1 MKHYI
6 NTVQTLLKIVD
17 NKKTPKVIQLF
28 VSCILYYLVDLLP
41 PTITAGIISVLNQA
55 KDFNKIWLFILIY
68 IGIVLLYLIIKRW
81 NLIIY
86 SDLSFYYSDGI
97 QQQLLEHVAEHNSIF
112 DKISRGKIIDTYSED
127 IPNLI
132 HILQSASLATAG
144 LIQLG
149 VVFFVFGFYNFFI
162 AIIALCIQILYFYFM
177 VNNSKHVSRHYE
189 GVRKYKDKIVDIF
202 NQLIINLKQV
212 RSLNLIPN
220 LNNKLNRYRESW
232 RIQSTHRYKYITN
245 RYCQIPAV
253 VYFGKAILYIILA
266 FLVFNHQITID
277 KFILLIGYFEITI
290 KSAEDILE
298 ELLKLGDF
306 NVRVNRVKSILDYTV
321 DNNIDY
327 GSIENDYIEG
337 LVVFNHVN
345 CTLQNRQVLTDIT
358 FKALPNEIT
367 TIVGYSGAGKT
378 AVIDLLY
385 RLRHIKSGS
394 ILIDD
399 ESIYNYSNKIYSSN
413 VSGVFQK
420 AFTFKMSIRDN
431 LSLIDSDLNHQIA
444 ACKRV
449 GIHKAIEKLPN
460 KYNTIIDED
469 QRILTEG
476 QIQKLAIARAILSK
490 AEILLFDEVT
500 SNVDTEATSDIIK
513 IINDLKDDHTIIITT
528 HKPEIMKISDQIIV
542 MKNGRVVAKGK
553 NSEVYKKS
561 ALYRELYNATYIA
574 TNSSDSEN

>member
-68 IGIVLLYLIIKRW
+68 IGVVLLYLIIKRW

-345 CTLQNRQVLTDIT
+345 CILQNRQVLTDIT

-460 KYNTIIDED
+460 KYNTVIDED

-500 SNVDTEATSDIIK
+500 SNVDTEATGDIIK

-542 MKNGRVVAKGK
+542 MKNGRVIAKGK